1 MVAFAC
7 AGWVTNHFAGQAFSG
22 RSDIVSAIGSFCVGL
37 IGNLYGRFFSN
48 GASFPV
54 MVTGILMQLPSGLK
68 EGGLFNF
75 AADTKEGTFSQYSS
89 GFSVAAQ
96 LVSVAIGLTY
106 VFYRVWYSAN
116 SSPASASSALLSLLT
131 PSADRV
137 VVEVESLLSRQVTCH
152 CT

>member
-1 MVAFAC
+1 MMAFAC
-7 AGWVTNHFAGQAFSG
+7 AGWVVNHFASTAFSG

-37 IGNLYGRFFSN
+37 LGNIYGRFFSN

-75 AADTKEGTFSQYSS
+75 AADTKQGTFTQYST

-106 VFYRVWYSAN
+106 VSFKSLKGFVLIATVLAC
-116 SSPASASSALLSLLT
+116 SP
-131 PSADRV
+131 PR
-137 VVEVESLLSRQVTCH
+137 
-152 CT
+152 